1 MTRWDTRWVST
12 FFRQEA
18 NVSPFPCL
26 YISVIESVRLLL
38 LLLLLFPWTVKIYA
52 DRVDIS
58 SWRASTRWKK
68 KEGKKEEEGDD
79 FGVQSLTNDFKS
91 FPDSCIVDG
100 NVPIFPVVGSPKTGI
115 LESGIWTRH
124 FGAKV
129 FHGTGSLDL
138 AAMPSRQFL
147 LGDGYLQCWL
157 KQHT

>member
-1 MTRWDTRWVST
+1 MFVH
-12 FFRQEA
+12 FR
-18 NVSPFPCL
+18 NWKCKIIIIVII
-26 YISVIESVRLLL
+26 ISLDGENR
-38 LLLLLFPWTVKIYA
+38 A

-58 SWRASTRWKK
+58 SWRASTRWKGRKK
-68 KEGKKEEEGDD
+68 KEEKKEEEGDD

-100 NVPIFPVVGSPKTGI
+100 NVPIFPVVGSPKTGA